1 MDRRHKE
8 GVAMLRF
15 RLVLIAGAVVT
26 WVVATADIWP
36 AGR

>member
-1 MDRRHKE
+1 
-8 GVAMLRF
+8 MLRF
-15 RLVLIAGAVVT
+15 RLVLIAGAVFT